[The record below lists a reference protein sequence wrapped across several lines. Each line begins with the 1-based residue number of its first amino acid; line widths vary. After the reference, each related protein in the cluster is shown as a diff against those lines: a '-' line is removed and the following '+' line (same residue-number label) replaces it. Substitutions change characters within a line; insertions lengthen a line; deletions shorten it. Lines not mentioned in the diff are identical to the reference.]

1 MTGST
6 IHADDYITR
15 MVRLEERELMAES
28 IENRVGIFMSRVYKH
43 WQFSAPP
50 PKNDMKLIMKEGEK
64 DISTRS

>member
-1 MTGST
+1 
-6 IHADDYITR
+6 